1 MEDCELIGIIMV
13 ILLIL
18 FCAGIANEIGE
29 RDALAQKCAETQGR
43 YDFCVQ
49 KVNWEVKE

>member
-1 MEDCELIGIIMV
+1 MEDCGLIGIIMI

-18 FCAGIANEIGE
+18 FCAGIANKIGE